1 MLAAWRCSL
10 LLHDFGANW
19 NKWTISWLYYF
30 SCCWIAKK
38 VILAFPRNEAVWF
51 VIEPL
56 TVPLGSFIMLTFLFF
71 AAMPQHLLDGF
82 SDCTNFHGMP
92 ESGEYRFTK
101 LQDTVA
107 NSLVF
112 RFLQYVLY
120 FWFNF
125 IYLQLFLRMQVL
137 QILAGLLNSSVIYLF
152 LWFSIS
158 AFGLLG
164 ATLILTYLGLLDF
177 CWNV

>member
-1 MLAAWRCSL
+1 
-10 LLHDFGANW
+10 
-19 NKWTISWLYYF
+19 
-30 SCCWIAKK
+30 
-38 VILAFPRNEAVWF
+38 
-51 VIEPL
+51 
-56 TVPLGSFIMLTFLFF
+56 
-71 AAMPQHLLDGF
+71 MPQHLLDGF
-82 SDCTNFHGMP
+82 SDYTNFHGMP

-112 RFLQYVLY
+112 RFLQYVLC

-164 ATLILTYLGLLDF
+164 ATLILTYLGQFLLKCVAVLAQVDCF
-177 CWNV
+177 AFHLYYTNNLFIFVHVQQLVISSFKKTNPNGISCQVLMTNI